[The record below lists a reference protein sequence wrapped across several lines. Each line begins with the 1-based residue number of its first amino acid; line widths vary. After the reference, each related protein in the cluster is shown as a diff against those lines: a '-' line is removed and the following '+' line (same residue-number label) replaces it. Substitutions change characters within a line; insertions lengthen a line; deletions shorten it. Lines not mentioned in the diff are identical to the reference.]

1 MLFLIPKGIRD
12 SLGFNEGVRAMN
24 IEARKENIRKQRAE
38 EAMQRLLSLVA
49 AKDYCE
55 KNNLSIEK
63 VEKQLFFFGYD
74 SAIFA
79 QPSDVIPNGL
89 CNDIDTQPKPTLII
103 RNQDGE
109 LIIEETELTRKI
121 LAM

>member
-1 MLFLIPKGIRD
+1 MYLELD
-12 SLGFNEGVRAMN
+12 DEAV
-24 IEARKENIRKQRAE
+24 ARKIKTERE
-38 EAMQRLLSLVA
+38 TQRLLSLIVA
-49 AKDYCE
+49 KEYCE
-55 KNNLSIEK
+55 NNGLSIEK
-63 VEKQLFFFGYD
+63 VKGQHFFFAYD

-109 LIIEETELTRKI
+109 LMVEETELTRKI
-121 LAM
+121 LSI